1 MKYENIRLHTERLDL
16 RPFAVEDT
24 QDWFSIMSD
33 PVVLRYWSHTAWES
47 QGEAESAIRNDMAA
61 MANNEY
67 LKLAV
72 VEKSSGKV
80 IGMCIAFSHH
90 AASRRI
96 EIGYC
101 LATDAQKKGYM
112 REAMHAFILF
122 LQQKL
127 NIRRFEADIH
137 PDNLASRGL
146 LMRMG
151 FELEGRLKER
161 WIVGEEISDSL
172 VFGLL
177 SNKEENIL

>member
-1 MKYENIRLHTERLDL
+1 M
-16 RPFAVEDT
+16 
-24 QDWFSIMSD
+24 
-33 PVVLRYWSHTAWES
+33 LRYWSHTAWES
-47 QGEAESAIRNDMAA
+47 QDQAESAIRYDMIA
-61 MANNEY
+61 MAINEY
-67 LKLAV
+67 LKLAI

-90 AASRRI
+90 TASRRI

-112 REAMHAFILF
+112 REAIQAFILF
-122 LQQKL
+122 LQEKL

-161 WIVGEEISDSL
+161 WVVGGEISDSL

-177 SNKEENIL
+177 SHNEENIL